1 MLSKE
6 ILNEVRHS
14 SYWERPY
21 TQWTI
26 NTWDN
31 FYFINYP
38 NKLKVSSHR
47 DLGKELKVLVELL
60 GPETKEGKK
69 ALALK
74 RQLKGRRASRHRA
87 SKSGK
92 EDEKENQDI
101 TSTKRKAIEKVKPKK
116 KHKTIE
122 KDERE
127 ERLPKEDPGE
137 VM

>member
-6 ILNEVRHS
+6 ILNEVRHY
-14 SYWERPY
+14 YWERPY

-31 FYFINYP
+31 FYFINYSDKP
-38 NKLKVSSHR
+38 KVSSYR

-74 RQLKGRRASRHRA
+74 RQLKIFIFTCSLECENINANRASVTC
-87 SKSGK
+87 
-92 EDEKENQDI
+92 
-101 TSTKRKAIEKVKPKK
+101 TSYY
-116 KHKTIE
+116 
-122 KDERE
+122 
-127 ERLPKEDPGE
+127 
-137 VM
+137 